1 MLGMTDKT
9 SWSLRA
15 VGNPSPIEVAMMLLS
30 LLSVIIVLV
39 MTFGRLDTETYRLLF
54 FIDTTICMIFMV
66 NFFAGLLR
74 SRNKLFYL
82 RHHWIDFI
90 ASIPAIEA
98 LRIARVFQILRVIR
112 LIRMS
117 RSFLIPLI
125 KQRKQATLASLLV
138 AMVTIL
144 TFASIIILIVE
155 SGTEG
160 ANIQTAE
167 QAIWWALVTIS
178 TVGYGDF
185 YPVST
190 AGHIVGGIVIVS
202 GVSFFGV
209 ISGYMASVF
218 VAPDESERQ
227 ERQDAHKA
235 EIKSELELALA
246 RMEETQR
253 QMEQNQAQML
263 AKIAELKQA
272 LEAQKN

>member
-246 RMEETQR
+246 RMEENQR